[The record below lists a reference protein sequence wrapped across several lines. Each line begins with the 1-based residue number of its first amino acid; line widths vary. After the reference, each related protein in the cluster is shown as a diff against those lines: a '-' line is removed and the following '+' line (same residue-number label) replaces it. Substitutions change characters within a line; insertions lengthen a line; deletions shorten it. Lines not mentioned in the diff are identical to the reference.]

1 MTYCVG
7 ILLDAGMVFA
17 SDSRTNAGVDN
28 VSSFRK
34 MTVYER
40 AGERVLVLLSAGNLS
55 ITQITLNLL
64 EKNAHA
70 TDGRET
76 IWTAPTLFDV
86 ANLVG
91 EALRQTHQHEGTY
104 LAQSN
109 IDFSAS
115 FLLGGQI
122 SGENQRLFHIYAQ
135 GNFIEASQE
144 TSFFQIGET
153 KYGKPIL
160 DRVIKPET
168 AMVDAVK
175 SVLVSFDST
184 MRSNISVGPP
194 IDLLCYKRDTY
205 KVLLQ
210 SHIKEDDP
218 YFNLIR
224 RQWGDGVRQVF
235 SGLPNPP
242 DLESIGN

>member
-7 ILLDAGMVFA
+7 IMLDAGMVFA

-28 VSSFRK
+28 VASFRK
-34 MTVYER
+34 MTIYER

-55 ITQITLNLL
+55 TTQITLNLL
-64 EKNAHA
+64 EKNIHA
-70 TDGRET
+70 TDGREN
-76 IWTAPTLFDV
+76 ILTAPTMFDV

-91 EALRQTHQHEGTY
+91 EALRQTHQQEVTY

-109 IDFSAS
+109 IDYSAS

-122 SGENQRLFHIYAQ
+122 NGENQRLFHIYAQ
-135 GNFIEASQE
+135 GNFIEATHE

-168 AMVDAVK
+168 ELADAVK

-194 IDLLCYKRDTY
+194 IDLLCYRRDSY
-205 KVLLQ
+205 QVLLQ
-210 SHIKEDDP
+210 NHIKEDDP

-242 DLESIGN
+242 DLESMEN

>member
-7 ILLDAGMVFA
+7 IMLDDGMVFA

-28 VSSFRK
+28 VASFRK

-40 AGERVLVLLSAGNLS
+40 PGDRVMVLLSAGNLS
-55 ITQITLNLL
+55 TTQNTINLL
-64 EKNAHA
+64 DKNIHA
-70 TDGRET
+70 GDGREGILT
-76 IWTAPTLFDV
+76 VPTMFDV

-91 EALRQTHQHEGTY
+91 DALLQTHQHENTH
-104 LAQSN
+104 LAQGN
-109 IDFSAS
+109 VDYSAS

-122 SGENQRLFHIYAQ
+122 RGEGQRLFHIYAQ
-135 GNFIEASQE
+135 GNFIEATQE
-144 TSFFQIGET
+144 TAFFQIGET

-160 DRVIKPET
+160 DRVITPQAALT
-168 AMVDAVK
+168 DAIK

-184 MRSNISVGPP
+184 MRSNISVGLP
-194 IDLLCYKRDTY
+194 IDLLCCRRDSL
-205 KVLLQ
+205 KVLMQ

-224 RQWGDGVRQVF
+224 RQWAEGVRQVF

-242 DLESIGN
+242 DLESMET

>member
-1 MTYCVG
+1 M
-7 ILLDAGMVFA
+7 LDAGMVFA

-28 VSSFRK
+28 VALFRK
-34 MTVYER
+34 MTVFER
-40 AGERVLVLLSAGNLS
+40 AGERVLVLLTAGNLS
-55 ITQITLNLL
+55 ITQATLNLL
-64 EKNAHA
+64 EKNSHA

-91 EALRQTHQHEGTY
+91 EALRQTQQHDGPY
-104 LAQSN
+104 LAQNN
-109 IDFSAS
+109 IDHSAS

-122 SGENQRLFHIYAQ
+122 RGENQRLFHIYAQ
-135 GNFIEASQE
+135 GNFIEAAME
-144 TSFFQIGET
+144 TPFFQIGET

-194 IDLLCYKRDTY
+194 IDLLCYKRDSY

-210 SHIKEDDP
+210 SHIKEDDV